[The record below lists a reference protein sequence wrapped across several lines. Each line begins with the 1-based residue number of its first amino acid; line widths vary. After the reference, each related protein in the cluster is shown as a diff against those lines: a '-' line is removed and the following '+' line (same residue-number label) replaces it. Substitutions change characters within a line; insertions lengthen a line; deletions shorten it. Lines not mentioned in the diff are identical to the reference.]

1 VVESEESS
9 TSRAAGH
16 SKHSRVLKVKKKN
29 FFFLTRKHPKH
40 GGNKNINKEKNG
52 VEETGANHLETRVC
66 VGGGEHHPTNAEES
80 RAVENHGP
88 SFRPGMAERPS
99 LRRGLSLPKPSLV
112 SFGKRESTKLGTR
125 SRVQHAIL
133 PSRQSESV
141 PTGLARS
148 RQGENGRLFIAD
160 RKHSR
165 ERVGRTSRE

>member
-1 VVESEESS
+1 VK
-9 TSRAAGH
+9 RAARVGRRGTQ
-16 SKHSRVLKVKKKN
+16 KHSRVLKVKKKK
-29 FFFLTRKHPKH
+29 FLLPHTNESTLTQHD
-40 GGNKNINKEKNG
+40 GNKNINKEKNG

-88 SFRPGMAERPS
+88 SFRPRMAERPG
-99 LRRGLSLPKPSLV
+99 LRRGLSLQKPSLV

-148 RQGENGRLFIAD
+148 RQGENGRRFIAD
-160 RKHSR
+160 RKHGR

>member
-16 SKHSRVLKVKKKN
+16 SKHSRVLKVKKKK
-29 FFFLTRKHPKH
+29 FLLPHTKDKQHD
-40 GGNKNINKEKNG
+40 GNKNINKEKNG

-88 SFRPGMAERPS
+88 SFRPRMAERPG
-99 LRRGLSLPKPSLV
+99 LRRGLSLQKPSLV

-148 RQGENGRLFIAD
+148 RQGENGRRFIAD
-160 RKHSR
+160 RKHGR